1 MTENKTL
8 LFDKEARCGGFYELC
23 IQVCPSI
30 DNSPITLYTDF
41 LWTQS
46 NIEGPFE
53 ETWNGYTNSKLEY
66 ENAINNGVLTLDKY
80 SIPFL
85 TYNVREESPIETG
98 FNWFDICFYEETL
111 NKVFKVE
118 NIFAEENSYYK
129 KVIDTYLTKLMKDF
143 YQVYPFQLA
152 MIDFEISGQ
161 YYLDNLIKGDLNNWT
176 NTKYFI
182 GQQNLADIKEEYKSL
197 VTIVD

>member
-1 MTENKTL
+1 MTDSKKL

-23 IQVCPSI
+23 IQVCTSF
-30 DNSPITLYTDF
+30 DNNPINLFTDF
-41 LWTQS
+41 LWSQS
-46 NIEGPFE
+46 NVEGPFE
-53 ETWNGYTNSKLEY
+53 KTWNGFGSSKIEY
-66 ENAINNGVLTLDKY
+66 ENAINNGVIKIDKY

-85 TYNVREESPIETG
+85 TYNLREENPIETG
-98 FNWFDICFYEETL
+98 FNWFDISFYEETL
-111 NKVFKVE
+111 NKVFNVE
-118 NIFAEENSYYK
+118 NIFAKENFNYK
-129 KVIDTYLTKLMKDF
+129 KIVDNYLEKLLKEL

-161 YYLDNLIKGDLNNWT
+161 YYLDNLKNDGLDNWT

-182 GQQNLADIKEEYKSL
+182 GKENLNDIKEQYKSL